1 MAPPVIGITAYVEQA
16 AFTVWDIRVA
26 LIPYWYVQ
34 RVADAG
40 GLAVLLPPLPGSD
53 ALLDRLD
60 GLILSGGA
68 DIAPEAYGAAR
79 HQATSGLRPDRDA
92 AELPLARA
100 ALDRDLPILGICRG
114 MQLLAIACGGSLHQ
128 HLPDLARAGRPQVDH
143 CPKPESFGTH
153 GVRFAEQSRLHRLL
167 GEVEVVP
174 THHHQAVADPG
185 SLTVTGWAEDGVVEA
200 VEDPERP
207 FLIGV
212 QWHPE
217 AGEDPRLFDAL
228 VAAARAR
235 SDL

>member
-1 MAPPVIGITAYVEQA
+1 MTPVIGITAYVEQT
-16 AFTVWDIRVA
+16 AFTAWELRAA

-34 RVADAG
+34 RVTDAG
-40 GLAVLLPPLPGSD
+40 ALPVVVPPVPGSEV
-53 ALLDRLD
+53 LLDRLD

-68 DIAPEAYGAAR
+68 DIAPETYGAQR
-79 HQATSGLRPDRDA
+79 DPATRDLRPDRDA

-100 ALDRDLPILGICRG
+100 ALDRDLPVLGICRG

-128 HLPDLARAGRPQVDH
+128 HLPDLARAGLPQVDH
-143 CPKPESFGTH
+143 CPKPGSFGSH
-153 GVRFAEQSRLHRLL
+153 AVRFAEHSRLHRLL

-207 FLIGV
+207 FLLGV

-217 AGEDPRLFDAL
+217 AGDDPRLFDAL
-228 VAAARAR
+228 VAAARAS
-235 SDL
+235 SDR